1 MAEEVVRV
9 LRIEVGD
16 SQRTVKALRKEAS
29 ELRDSLLNLDK
40 GSEDYAKTV
49 AALLKIENELGSV
62 MKATNERTTRRMAS
76 NG

>member
-49 AALLKIENELGSV
+49 AALLNIENELGSV
-62 MKATNERTTRRMAS
+62 MKEIGRAHV
-76 NG
+76 